1 MSGCLV
7 SARRSSA
14 GALLILALIACGGGG
29 GDADRGTTGPP
40 PPPPPQPGAVGATG
54 QTSLVA
60 IAGGTTPVA
69 VRVTTVGGV
78 AVPNVIVD
86 FATTTG
92 SVAPS
97 TVNTGSDG
105 IASATWTLGTSAGTQ
120 TLTATVASLPAVTF
134 TATVG
139 PAAASTL
146 SPSTGMGQT
155 AEVGQPLPVAP
166 AVIVRDQYGNVLSGA
181 PVTFSIGA
189 GGGSVTGGD
198 QRTNASG
205 IATVGAWT
213 LGTRPGQQT
222 ITAASGTLPPLTFT
236 ATAGAGPP
244 AQLTKVAGDGQQAL
258 AGSSLPTAPRLGVA
272 DRFGN
277 PLGAIPVR
285 FTIGDG
291 GGSLAGSASVT
302 TATDSTGVATS
313 ARWTLGFASATQT
326 LLASVASLAPVA
338 FTASAT
344 SNWQITRASTF
355 TIASVFASE
364 PGFADSKNV
373 AWSTTRLG
381 SPPLLALTC
390 FDDGTMWL
398 SLFHSRLVTRD
409 GIVVYGF
416 DRDAPVTNVWL
427 ENSPDFDML
436 RMTSNTSVRA
446 LVPRFLV
453 ASEFSIAFA
462 EYLGATYVA
471 TFDVRG
477 LALVLPQLMAHCP

>member
-14 GALLILALIACGGGG
+14 GTLLILALVACGGGG
-29 GDADRGTTGPP
+29 GDAARGTTAPP
-40 PPPPPQPGAVGATG
+40 PPPPPQPGAVSATG

-78 AVPNVIVD
+78 AVPNVVVA

-105 IASATWTLGTSAGTQ
+105 TASATWTLGTSAGTQ
-120 TLTATVASLPAVTF
+120 TLTAAAASLPAVTF

-155 AEVGQPLPVAP
+155 AEVGQTLPVAP
-166 AVIVRDQYGNVLSGA
+166 AVIVRDRYGNVLSGA
-181 PVTFSIGA
+181 PVTFAIGE
-189 GGGSVTGGD
+189 
-198 QRTNASG
+198 
-205 IATVGAWT
+205 
-213 LGTRPGQQT
+213 
-222 ITAASGTLPPLTFT
+222 
-236 ATAGAGPP
+236 
-244 AQLTKVAGDGQQAL
+244 
-258 AGSSLPTAPRLGVA
+258 
-272 DRFGN
+272 
-277 PLGAIPVR
+277 
-285 FTIGDG
+285 G

-326 LLASVASLAPVA
+326 LLASVASLAPVT

-344 SNWQITRASTF
+344 SNWQITPGSTF

-373 AWSTTRLG
+373 PWSATRLG

-390 FDDGTMWL
+390 FDDGTVWL

-416 DRDAPVTNVWL
+416 DHDAPVTNVWL

-436 RMTSNTSVRA
+436 RMTSTTLVRA
-446 LVPRFLV
+446 LVPRFL
-453 ASEFSIAFA
+453 AATEFSIAFA

-477 LALVLPQLMAHCP
+477 LALVLPQLMAHCQ